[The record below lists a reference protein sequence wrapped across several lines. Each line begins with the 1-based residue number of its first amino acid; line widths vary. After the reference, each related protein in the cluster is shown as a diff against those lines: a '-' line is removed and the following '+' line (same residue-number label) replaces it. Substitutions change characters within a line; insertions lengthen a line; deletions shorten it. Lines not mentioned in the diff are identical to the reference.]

1 LGSALVVL
9 TLAEEGR
16 PTYERHQLFR
26 LHKNPSDLSFVDNS
40 HLSKDECEEL
50 LRNVLSSLP
59 ECQIVG
65 VEFPMF
71 DQKDT
76 VKYRP
81 CVALYGDDNTT
92 PLYLVVFMG
101 APPRSTETASNDWE
115 IHLQSPEDITPNTA
129 STQMVDVTKLCTMPT
144 HYNIPGA
151 RLHEEETWEEN
162 EGLSIKMLKY
172 NICEKQH
179 H

>member
-1 LGSALVVL
+1 
-9 TLAEEGR
+9 
-16 PTYERHQLFR
+16 
-26 LHKNPSDLSFVDNS
+26 
-40 HLSKDECEEL
+40 
-50 LRNVLSSLP
+50 
-59 ECQIVG
+59 
-65 VEFPMF
+65 MF

-81 CVALYGDDNTT
+81 CVALNGDDNTT

-151 RLHEEETWEEN
+151 RLHEEETWDEFRISEKRKRSFLASTEPSKLRSKIIDCLVDLLRNDPYVVVDSTREIDVGTWVKELIWEEN